1 MGESYVIQDQSSQQS
16 TSTGGEDYR
25 KLIANEGGHYDS
37 TVPSWGGGDKVNFMV
52 THVTPLPLPLP
63 PPPSEVKY
71 P

>member
-25 KLIANEGGHYDS
+25 KLIANEGGHYNYS
-37 TVPSWGGGDKVNFMV
+37 GGGDKVNFMV
-52 THVTPLPLPLP
+52 THVTPLF
-63 PPPSEVKY
+63 PPPSELKY